1 MSGCVSPKT
10 VFDADRWRA
19 SVGAALWPKVVYI
32 LNRGG
37 RFDDAEKA
45 YTGEQLTFGYA
56 GLVNFY
62 QEKTATT
69 KDAMTGKAFSGIA
82 KYVPAPLDAL
92 GRPLADEAAGYDLRM
107 ITFREIMQTKSRT
120 SGNYWLQA
128 LMPENSVV
136 ISRGDAQRRGLR
148 NDDRVRVRSASN
160 PDGVWDLGAGGKH
173 PIVGKVKIIEGIRPG
188 TVAFSLG
195 HGHWAY
201 GSRDVTIDGAVVKG
215 DPRRGTGIHANA
227 ALRVDPV
234 LKNTCLSDPVGA
246 SAVFY
251 DTNVTVT
258 KELSKS

>member
-1 MSGCVSPKT
+1 
-10 VFDADRWRA
+10 
-19 SVGAALWPKVVYI
+19 
-32 LNRGG
+32 
-37 RFDDAEKA
+37 
-45 YTGEQLTFGYA
+45 
-56 GLVNFY
+56 VNFY

-82 KYVPAPLDAL
+82 TYVPGPLDAL

-128 LMPENSVV
+128 LLPENSVLM
-136 ISRGDAQRRGLR
+136 SRRDAERRGLR

-160 PDGVWDLGAGGKH
+160 PDGLWDLGAGGRH
-173 PIVGKVKIIEGIRPG
+173 PIVGKLKAIDGIRPG
-188 TVAFSLG
+188 VVAFSLG
-195 HGHWAY
+195 HGHWAS
-201 GSRDVTIDGAVVKG
+201 GARDVVIDGTVVKG
-215 DPRRGTGIHANA
+215 DARRGTGIHANA
-227 ALRVDPV
+227 AMRVDPV

-258 KELSKS
+258 KEAGRL